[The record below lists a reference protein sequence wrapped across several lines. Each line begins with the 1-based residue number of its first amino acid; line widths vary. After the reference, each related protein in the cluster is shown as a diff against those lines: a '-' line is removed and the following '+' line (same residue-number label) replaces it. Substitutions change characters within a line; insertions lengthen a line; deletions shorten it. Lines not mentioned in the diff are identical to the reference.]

1 MPRSP
6 QGLYTLPPGNPVTPG
21 TLIESAW
28 ANNTMNDVADAL
40 TQSLPRDGSAPMTG
54 PLTLN
59 GDAPTQAHQAVDKS
73 YVDNFVAYSTGLP
86 IGFIIPYAGSV
97 IPGGFLLC
105 NGQAVSRTTY
115 AQLFTAIGTTYG
127 VGDGATTFNLPNLV
141 DRFIRGKS
149 STRALG
155 SIQQSS
161 LASHNHSI
169 SDPGHT
175 HAITP
180 SAHTHADSGHYHAVS
195 DPGHTHGYNVA
206 SVTVNTLGGP
216 DSFPFRANSVAN
228 TNAALTGISLAVGY
242 ANIGA
247 SYAYSNASSV
257 VTGIAIGS
265 TGGTETVPINM
276 ALNYYIKAVHDS
288 SQTGNVVQGIASSDA
303 AVISIDNTDPTNPI
317 ITPNTNVAF
326 GMVKLDSNNKV
337 PVGLLPDDTTHVTS
351 VTSGNLNML
360 VVDNTNPQTPIVTP
374 VVNQAN
380 ALVQLD
386 ANNLIPVAYIP
397 TGTQTFLGPF
407 SCAAGQNPSE
417 KYPTKTF
424 TNGMTYLVVEAGT
437 ITVYDPVTYTESSR
451 LVNLNN
457 NLVWLDT
464 AGHPVGWYNIASTA
478 SAISASGVSINPISG
493 ITSTNVQG
501 ALEEI
506 NTAADT
512 LQTASQTTI
521 TPISGLI
528 ATNVQAGLAE
538 INTIVTELF
547 TGYKNNLVN
556 GNMDICQRLGFNT
569 PSAYTAIYGLDR
581 WGHSNNNQS
590 VMTQVATTLTGSR
603 YALRVSN
610 NGVNAT
616 RLMVGQGVTN
626 ENTVPLRNQTMTLSF
641 WLKFA
646 AANVAGMGDF
656 TAIIGEKTTT
666 ADTVYSTSNY
676 ADVSTALTLTNGSL
690 PTTWTKYYVTRTISA
705 AANNLTCEFKFANSI
720 NNTFSYD
727 LAQVQ
732 LELGSRATSF
742 ELLPISTIWNQCLYY
757 YEWIKCNASTNVIGS
772 GVFWSANSFKGIMPH
787 ARKRIIPSIVATGGI
802 SVLGNGVNYAIPI
815 GNLAF
820 NPDYTVSGIG
830 GIYTTTPAAALGTA
844 GVIGPASP
852 SSLTICAVMAEL

>member
-6 QGLYTLPPGNPVTPG
+6 QGLYTLPAGNPVTPG
-21 TLIESAW
+21 TLIESKW
-28 ANNTMNDVADAL
+28 ANDTMSDIADAL
-40 TQSLPRDGSAPMTG
+40 TGSLPRNGSAPMTG

-73 YVDNFVAYSTGLP
+73 YVDNFIAYSTGLP
-86 IGFIIPYAGSV
+86 IGFVIPYAGSV
-97 IPGGFLLC
+97 VPGGFLLC

-115 AQLFTAIGTTYG
+115 SQLFAAIGVTYG
-127 VGDGATTFNLPNLV
+127 SGDGSTTFNLPNLV

-161 LASHNHSI
+161 LASHNHTV

-180 SAHTHADSGHYHAVS
+180 SAHSHADSGHYHAVS
-195 DPGHTHGYNVA
+195 DPGHAHGYNQA
-206 SVTVNTLGGP
+206 TITINAAGGP
-216 DSFPFRANSVAN
+216 DAFPFRANAGAN
-228 TNAALTGISLAVGY
+228 TNAALTGISLAIGY

-247 SYAYSNASSV
+247 SYAYSSASSV
-257 VTGIAIGS
+257 ITGIAIGAA
-265 TGGTETVPINM
+265 GGTETVPINM

-288 SQTGNVVQGIASSDA
+288 TQTGNVVQGITSNDVAVLSVDAS
-303 AVISIDNTDPTNPI
+303 DPKNPI
-317 ITPNTNVAF
+317 LVPNTNVAL
-326 GMVKLDSNNKV
+326 GMVKLDSNNKI
-337 PVGLLPDDTTHVTS
+337 PVGLLPTDTTHVTS
-351 VTSGNLNML
+351 VTSGNLSTL
-360 VVDNTNPQTPIVTP
+360 SVDNTDPQTPIITP

-407 SCAAGQNPSE
+407 SCADGQNPSE
-417 KYPTKTF
+417 KYPAATF

-437 ITVYDPVTYTESSR
+437 ITVYDPITYTAAPT

-457 NLVWLDT
+457 SLVWLDT

-478 SAISASGVSINPISG
+478 SAVSASGVTIAPITG

-521 TPISGLI
+521 APIPGLS

-538 INTIVTELF
+538 INTIITESF
-547 TGYKNNLVN
+547 TGYKNKLIN
-556 GNMDICQRLGFNT
+556 GNMDICQRLGFNA
-569 PSAYTAIYGLDR
+569 PSLYTATYGLDR
-581 WGHSNNNQS
+581 WGHSNNDQS
-590 VMTQVATTLTGSR
+590 VMTQVAATLTGSR
-603 YALRVSN
+603 YALHVSN
-610 NGVNAT
+610 NGTNAT
-616 RLMVGQGVTN
+616 RLMVGQGIVN
-626 ENTVPLRNQTMTLSF
+626 ENTVQLRNQTVTLSF

-646 AANVAGMGDF
+646 AASVAGMGDF

-666 ADTVYSTSNY
+666 ADTAYSTSNY
-676 ADVSTALTLTNGSL
+676 ADASTALTLTNGSL
-690 PTTWTKYYVTRTISA
+690 PTVWTRYYVTRTISA
-705 AANNLTCEFKFANSI
+705 AANNISCEFKFANSV
-720 NNTFSYD
+720 NNTFSYE

-732 LELGSRATSF
+732 LELGNKATSF
-742 ELLPISTIWNQCLYY
+742 ELLPMVMIWDQCLYY
-757 YEWIKCNASTNVIGS
+757 YELVKCNNNTCTIGA
-772 GVFWSANSFKGIMPH
+772 GVFWSTSSFKGSFKH
-787 ARKRIIPSIVATGGI
+787 ARKRVIPTIAPTGGLSI
-802 SVLGNGVNYAIPI
+802 LGNGANYVIPI
-815 GNLAF
+815 GNVQF
-820 NPDYTVSGIG
+820 NPDYTNSGIAG
-830 GIYTTTPAAALGTA
+830 KYTTTPAAPVGTA
-844 GVIGPASP
+844 GVIGPESAG
-852 SSLTICAVMAEL
+852 SLTICVVMAEL